1 MRTAAALFYLSG
13 WAAAAFSAEAWQVDA
28 VIRIESAGKAS
39 ALGDNGAARGLA
51 QFHSAAWADCSRVR
65 AARGLPTYPYSQ
77 AFNPI
82 AARAYLATWLA
93 YLGERFAR
101 ATGRKATTADLYA
114 MHNLGFAGYA
124 KRGFDISRC
133 PGITKRK
140 TASLTR

>member
-1 MRTAAALFYLSG
+1 MRTAALLFCLSG
-13 WAAAAFSAEAWQVDA
+13 LPATALSVEAWQVDA
-28 VIRIESAGKAS
+28 VIRIESAGKPS
-39 ALGDNGAARGLA
+39 ALGDNGAARGLG
-51 QFHSAAWADCSRVR
+51 QFHWAAWQDCSQVR

-82 AARAYLATWLA
+82 AARAYLTTWLA
-93 YLGERFAR
+93 YLGDRFAR

-114 MHNLGFAGYA
+114 MHNLGFSGYA

-133 PGITKRK
+133 PGITIRK

>member
-1 MRTAAALFYLSG
+1 MRTAALLFCLSG
-13 WAAAAFSAEAWQVDA
+13 LPAAALSVEAWQVDA
-28 VIRIESAGKAS
+28 VIRIESAGKPGAI
-39 ALGDNGAARGLA
+39 GDNGAARGLA
-51 QFHSAAWADCSRVR
+51 QFHSAAWADCSQVR
-65 AARGLPTYPYSQ
+65 AARGLQTYPYSQ

-93 YLGERFAR
+93 YLADRFAR
-101 ATGRKATTADLYA
+101 ATGRQATTADLYA
-114 MHNLGFAGYA
+114 MHNLGFSGYA

>member
-1 MRTAAALFYLSG
+1 MRTAALLFCLSG
-13 WAAAAFSAEAWQVDA
+13 LPATALSVEAWQVDA
-28 VIRIESAGKAS
+28 VIRIESAGKPGAI
-39 ALGDNGAARGLA
+39 GDNGAARGLA
-51 QFHSAAWADCSRVR
+51 QFHSAAWADCSQVR

-93 YLGERFAR
+93 YLADRFAR
-101 ATGRKATTADLYA
+101 ATGRQATTADLYA
-114 MHNLGFAGYA
+114 MHNLGFSGYA

-133 PGITKRK
+133 PGITRRK

>member
-1 MRTAAALFYLSG
+1 MRTAALLFCLSG
-13 WAAAAFSAEAWQVDA
+13 LPATALSVEAWQVDA
-28 VIRIESAGKAS
+28 VIRIESAGRPYAV
-39 ALGDNGAARGLA
+39 GDNGAARGLA
-51 QFHSAAWADCSRVR
+51 QFHQAAWQDCSQVR

-93 YLGERFAR
+93 YLGDRFTR
-101 ATGRKATTADLYA
+101 ATGRRPTTADLYA
-114 MHNLGFAGYA
+114 MHNLGFSGYA

-133 PGITKRK
+133 PGITIRK

>member
-1 MRTAAALFYLSG
+1 MRTAALLFCLSG
-13 WAAAAFSAEAWQVDA
+13 WAATALSVEAWQVDA
-28 VIRIESAGKAS
+28 VIRIESAGRPYAV
-39 ALGDNGAARGLA
+39 GDSGAARGLG
-51 QFHSAAWADCSRVR
+51 QFHRAAWLDCSKVR

-93 YLGERFAR
+93 YLGDRFAR
-101 ATGRKATTADLYA
+101 ATGRRPTTADLYA
-114 MHNLGFAGYA
+114 MHNLGFSGYA

-133 PGITKRK
+133 PGITIRK

>member
-1 MRTAAALFYLSG
+1 MRTAALLFYLSG
-13 WAAAAFSAEAWQVDA
+13 LPAAALSVEGWQVDT

-39 ALGDNGAARGLA
+39 ALGDCGAARGLA
-51 QFHSAAWADCSRVR
+51 QFHWAAWADCSKVR
-65 AARGLPTYPYSQ
+65 ASRGLPTYPYSQ

-82 AARAYLATWLA
+82 AARAYLTTWLA

-101 ATGRKATTADLYA
+101 ATGRQATTADLYA

-133 PGITKRK
+133 PSITKRK

>member
-1 MRTAAALFYLSG
+1 MRTAALLFCLSG
-13 WAAAAFSAEAWQVDA
+13 LPVTALSVEAWQVDA
-28 VIRIESAGKAS
+28 VIRIESAGKPGAI
-39 ALGDNGAARGLA
+39 GDNGAARGLA
-51 QFHSAAWADCSRVR
+51 QFHSAAWADCSQVR

-93 YLGERFAR
+93 YLADRFAR
-101 ATGRKATTADLYA
+101 ATGRQATTADLYA
-114 MHNLGFAGYA
+114 MHNLGFSGYA

>member
-1 MRTAAALFYLSG
+1 MRTAAALFCLSG
-13 WAAAAFSAEAWQVDA
+13 WAATALSVEAWQVDA
-28 VIRIESAGKAS
+28 VIRIESAGRPA
-39 ALGDNGAARGLA
+39 AVGDGGAARGLA
-51 QFHSAAWADCSRVR
+51 QFHSAAWADCTRVR

-93 YLGERFAR
+93 YLGDRFAR
-101 ATGRKATTADLYA
+101 ATGRRPTTADLYA
-114 MHNLGFAGYA
+114 MHNLGFSGYA

-133 PGITKRK
+133 PGITQRK